1 MRSTLRTLHRPAA
14 AAAAAAPA
22 GRFRP
27 PAYQLHSAAAA
38 TAATTPA
45 DRFVHLRERTGRRLR
60 DSYSRDQH
68 QRRWLSVGPKD
79 GAAPAPLLS
88 SLEREGDSEA
98 AASPSS
104 AGALATVRTNLG
116 LYAELSK
123 ARLSSLVVITAGA
136 GYAAAGGEMDYTTM
150 AALCGGTSLAAGS
163 AGTFNQIIERNRDKL
178 MKRTCNRALPAGR
191 ISFNHALGWGI
202 FSGVTST
209 AILAAGTDPVTT
221 ALGVANIGIYAVPY
235 TLSKPHSE
243 INTWIGAVVGA
254 IPPVM
259 GWCAAGG
266 SMFDVEAALLGGT
279 LFLWQ
284 FPHFFSLAWIH
295 RKDYARG
302 HHQMVPVN
310 DPTGER
316 TARLITG
323 YSLAMFTIPVAAT
336 ALDVTSSMF
345 ALEGVAATGYLTY
358 LAGKFH
364 QQRSDEN
371 ARKVFKCSLWY
382 LPLMLALFVFHRKY
396 SSALEGEAAGD
407 AERGEKGEVGH
418 APAVAKTKAAPT
430 APVWL
435 EQAKEFMKTMCVH
448 ERIIVKNDASA
459 LCPSTSPVD
468 SKGANATD
476 KRVD

>member
-1 MRSTLRTLHRPAA
+1 M
-14 AAAAAAPA
+14 
-22 GRFRP
+22 
-27 PAYQLHSAAAA
+27 
-38 TAATTPA
+38 
-45 DRFVHLRERTGRRLR
+45 
-60 DSYSRDQH
+60 
-68 QRRWLSVGPKD
+68 
-79 GAAPAPLLS
+79 
-88 SLEREGDSEA
+88 
-98 AASPSS
+98 
-104 AGALATVRTNLG
+104 
-116 LYAELSK
+116 
-123 ARLSSLVVITAGA
+123 
-136 GYAAAGGEMDYTTM
+136 
-150 AALCGGTSLAAGS
+150 C
-163 AGTFNQIIERNRDKL
+163 
-178 MKRTCNRALPAGR
+178 
-191 ISFNHALGWGI
+191 
-202 FSGVTST
+202 
-209 AILAAGTDPVTT
+209 
-221 ALGVANIGIYAVPY
+221 
-235 TLSKPHSE
+235 
-243 INTWIGAVVGA
+243 
-254 IPPVM
+254 
-259 GWCAAGG
+259 
-266 SMFDVEAALLGGT
+266 
-279 LFLWQ
+279 
-284 FPHFFSLAWIH
+284 PHFFSLAWIH

-371 ARKVFKCSLWY
+371 ARKVRGPERTRTRTEPEPGPDPERPLALEAGPHPRPRPKPKVFKCSLWY

>member
-1 MRSTLRTLHRPAA
+1 
-14 AAAAAAPA
+14 
-22 GRFRP
+22 
-27 PAYQLHSAAAA
+27 
-38 TAATTPA
+38 
-45 DRFVHLRERTGRRLR
+45 
-60 DSYSRDQH
+60 
-68 QRRWLSVGPKD
+68 
-79 GAAPAPLLS
+79 
-88 SLEREGDSEA
+88 
-98 AASPSS
+98 
-104 AGALATVRTNLG
+104 
-116 LYAELSK
+116 
-123 ARLSSLVVITAGA
+123 
-136 GYAAAGGEMDYTTM
+136 
-150 AALCGGTSLAAGS
+150 
-163 AGTFNQIIERNRDKL
+163 
-178 MKRTCNRALPAGR
+178 
-191 ISFNHALGWGI
+191 
-202 FSGVTST
+202 
-209 AILAAGTDPVTT
+209 
-221 ALGVANIGIYAVPY
+221 
-235 TLSKPHSE
+235 
-243 INTWIGAVVGA
+243 
-254 IPPVM
+254 
-259 GWCAAGG
+259 
-266 SMFDVEAALLGGT
+266 MFDVEAALLGGT

>member
-1 MRSTLRTLHRPAA
+1 MTLYRAAGTGAGSPAERARPLALGMHGA
-14 AAAAAAPA
+14 
-22 GRFRP
+22 
-27 PAYQLHSAAAA
+27 
-38 TAATTPA
+38 AATTPA
-45 DRFVHLRERTGRRLR
+45 DHFFHARGGDVRRAH
-60 DSYSRDQH
+60 DSFYSRGQH
-68 QRRWLSVGPKD
+68 QRRWMSASPKD
-79 GAAPAPLLS
+79 GAAVAAAGPSLS
-88 SLEREGDSEA
+88 SLEREAESSRSRL
-98 AASPSS
+98 ASPSS
-104 AGALATVRTNLG
+104 ASAIAALRTNLG

-191 ISFNHALGWGI
+191 ISFNHATGWGV
-202 FSGVTST
+202 FSGLTST
-209 AILAAGTDPVTT
+209 AILAAGTNPVTT
-221 ALGVANIGIYAVPY
+221 ALGVANIGIYAIPY

-323 YSLAMFTIPVAAT
+323 YSLAMFTIPLGAT

-358 LAGKFH
+358 LATKFQ

-396 SSALEGEAAGD
+396 GAALEGEAA
-407 AERGEKGEVGH
+407 AGEEG
-418 APAVAKTKAAPT
+418 APAGQYSTVAKSTKTAPA

-435 EQAKEFMKTMCVH
+435 EQAKEFMKGLCVH
-448 ERIIVKNDASA
+448 ERIIVKNDAGA
-459 LCPSTSPVD
+459 LCPSTSPID
-468 SKGANATD
+468 TKGANTMENQRA
-476 KRVD
+476 